1 MKEFKKLKFYLPM
14 LTLAGSLAL
23 LQPITVYA
31 EEEEEILYEEEGEEY
46 SQEAIDNS
54 TAENVQTTAG
64 QDTQGK
70 TIEEAT
76 AENNENAAINAD
88 ANLYLDNTNYFP
100 ATDTSENPGAYIPES
115 ARDEVDAKLGNPG
128 DKPGDKPGDNPG
140 GTPETGTP
148 ETETPNIP
156 IPKMGITLNDYNK
169 KTLTTTGAL
178 LVLAALY
185 KLIKTAAYK
194 FSSSRALKVVAKK
207 ESKLSKEMKKKAKQE
222 KKKLK
227 KQEKEKTKELTK

>member
-128 DKPGDKPGDNPG
+128 DNPG

-148 ETETPNIP
+148 ETGTPNIP

-207 ESKLSKEMKKKAKQE
+207 ESKLSKESKKKAKQE